1 MDKDASKG
9 YYNNHTVNNII
20 KYIDRWMSWLKYVS
34 SCFKRVKTLLFR
46 EGARLPKESF
56 MLFDI
61 NLFRDVDEFTDFED
75 LVMIAGQ
82 EEILPSLRGR
92 KMRDGRTEVEYRFYN
107 YSDYAEYME
116 GLMEEETVEELYD
129 LAEYESALASQE
141 RWKTIADNKKGSN
154 PVIGIRA
161 VVRVWPKGSAE

>member
-1 MDKDASKG
+1 
-9 YYNNHTVNNII
+9 
-20 KYIDRWMSWLKYVS
+20 
-34 SCFKRVKTLLFR
+34 
-46 EGARLPKESF
+46 